1 LCEKRG
7 YLGGTKVSVVS
18 GVVLCTS
25 IAEDCSSPNGQPV
38 LFERIQEWL
47 AEHAG
52 PFQQLNSVEDSF
64 GGSKHPQMFVA
75 GGGFNHFPEDDF
87 AVFVLSLPWQNPENV
102 VLVIEPEEGATRVF
116 RHEASN

>member
-1 LCEKRG
+1 M
-7 YLGGTKVSVVS
+7 SVVS

-25 IAEDCSSPNGQPV
+25 AAEDRSTPNGQPV

-47 AEHAG
+47 ADRAG
-52 PFQQLNSVEDSF
+52 PFQQLKSVEVSF

-87 AVFVLSLPWQNPENV
+87 AAFVLSLPWQNPENV
-102 VLVIEPEEGATRVF
+102 VLVIEPEERPTRVF
-116 RHEASN
+116 RPPL

>member
-1 LCEKRG
+1 M
-7 YLGGTKVSVVS
+7 SVVS

-25 IAEDCSSPNGQPV
+25 SAEDLSSPNGLPI
-38 LFERIQEWL
+38 LFENIQEWL
-47 AEHAG
+47 AERA

-87 AVFVLSLPWQNPENV
+87 AAYVMLLPWQNPENV
-102 VLVIEPEEGATRVF
+102 VLVIDPEEGPTRVF
-116 RHEASN
+116 RPSCL

>member
-1 LCEKRG
+1 M
-7 YLGGTKVSVVS
+7 SVVS

-47 AEHAG
+47 TEHAG
-52 PFQQLNSVEDSF
+52 PFQQLSSVEGSF

-75 GGGFNHFPEDDF
+75 GGGFNHFPENDF
-87 AVFVLSLPWQNPENV
+87 ATFVLSLPWQNPENV
-102 VLVIEPEEGATRVF
+102 VLVIEPDEGATRVF
-116 RHEASN
+116 RHEASK

>member
-1 LCEKRG
+1 
-7 YLGGTKVSVVS
+7 VSVVS
-18 GVVLCTS
+18 GVVLCAS
-25 IAEDCSSPNGQPV
+25 IAEDCSGPSGQLV

-47 AEHAG
+47 VEHAG

-87 AVFVLSLPWQNPENV
+87 AAFVLSLPWQNPENV
-102 VLVIEPEEGATRVF
+102 VLVIDPEEGAPRVF
-116 RHEASN
+116 RPEVST